1 MFQKIIDWVKEKI
14 LDIGLH
20 IFDIAHKLFDWI
32 PGAKAFINHL
42 EKITAGFIAIGIVL
56 LILFFTYPY
65 ILQALINAIMWI
77 FKTIFKM
84 FINKI
89 EEKMDNLFINKLSF
103 LFKQYI
109 KVFLY
114 IIIGP
119 HKIVTDAIGTYIK
132 NRKKKKKRLKKEK
145 QKIQNY
151 IRNIQTEN
159 VLIQQA
165 RTNEQQNNIELQ
177 EIQKLEKIISEET
190 QNTEKNNPVI

>member
-1 MFQKIIDWVKEKI
+1 MFQKIIDWIKEKI
-14 LDIGLH
+14 LDIGLSA
-20 IFDIAHKLFDWI
+20 FDTAHKLFDWI
-32 PGAKAFINHL
+32 PGAKAFINHF
-42 EKITAGFIAIGIVL
+42 EKITEAIIATGIVL

-65 ILQALINAIMWI
+65 ILQALINTIMWI

-89 EEKMDNLFINKLSF
+89 EEKMNNSFINKLNF

-114 IIIGP
+114 IIGP

-132 NRKKKKKRLKKEK
+132 NRKKKKKRLKIEK

-151 IRNIQTEN
+151 IRNIQQTEN
-159 VLIQQA
+159 VLIQQ
-165 RTNEQQNNIELQ
+165 EQRDIQ
-177 EIQKLEKIISEET
+177 EIQNLKKMVSEET
-190 QNTEKNNPVI
+190 QNTEKNNPII